1 MTNEIESRG
10 STSILPA
17 LLAYQEWL
25 RHVDQGAKTWGY
37 LDKLIAVIIANTGPD
52 DVEAATVPWSSISR
66 NFMGTNDIEP
76 PTGQEQVLKDRT
88 RDKWIATRRD
98 GYLKDCLAKGIQ
110 AVEFVDLGGSP
121 VLYTFRRISAKAA
134 SAPQPWETEAGV
146 VRWTRSQ
153 VALTDMSWIGRL
165 AYRGGRYEI
174 KGWRKALTWID
185 AILHAGAFAIIAL
198 AAWLSLIGIAF
209 TDPKIRSQSITGLV
223 LYTGLLIWF
232 YVGRMRPKLRG
243 LDLRTQ
249 EAHPFLTW
257 FKSGIW
263 TDRISANQG
272 RRAND
277 PLHRKDV
284 TAYRELV
291 RWEAEC
297 PICTAPLELKTN
309 SPVLPGELIG
319 CCFEVPDEH
328 SFTFDRVT
336 LEGRALRARPAPTP

>member
-25 RHVDQGAKTWGY
+25 RRVDQRAKTWAF
-37 LDKLIAVIIANTGPD
+37 LDKLIAVVIVSTGPD
-52 DVEAATVPWSSISR
+52 DMEAATVPWSSISR
-66 NFMGTNDIEP
+66 DFMNSNDIEP

-88 RDKWIATRRD
+88 RDNWISARRD
-98 GYLKDCLAKGIQ
+98 GYLKDCLAKGVQ
-110 AVEFVDLGGSP
+110 PVEFIDLGGSP
-121 VLYTFRRISAKAA
+121 VLYTFRRISLKDV
-134 SAPQPWETEAGV
+134 STPQPWRTEDGV
-146 VRWTRSQ
+146 VRWTRTQ
-153 VALTDMSWIGRL
+153 VDTADMSWIGRM
-165 AYRGGRYEI
+165 AYPNGQYEMR
-174 KGWRKALTWID
+174 GWRKALTWID
-185 AILHAGAFAIIAL
+185 AILHAGAFAFIAL
-198 AAWLSLIGIAF
+198 AAWISLIGVAF
-209 TDPKIRSQSITGLV
+209 TDPKVRSQALTGLV

-232 YVGRMRPKLRG
+232 YHGHMKPKIRG

-249 EAHPFLTW
+249 EAHPLVTW

-263 TDRISANQG
+263 TDRINANQG
-272 RRAND
+272 RRVGD
-277 PLHRKDV
+277 PLYQQDV
-284 TAYRELV
+284 VAYRELV
-291 RWEAEC
+291 RWEADC

-336 LEGRALRARPAPTP
+336 LEGRPLRARPQSVQ